1 MPQEI
6 LAPQEGFEKF
16 ARKSK
21 RELFLDRMEQ
31 VMPWGELLALVESH
45 DLSADSSQPP
55 VGLPILLRTYFIQQW
70 FNLSDPGAEEA
81 LYESPVLRSFVGV
94 DLGVAPAPDEA
105 AIRHFRQL
113 LEESNL
119 GGEILVKVNTSLAE
133 QGVRITIGTNAD
145 AAIHEGAS
153 STEYAAGEREQPG
166 DGDKKADETGAH
178 IGAPGTEMIRSLT
191 KAKGMDVADPLF
203 TGTGAL
209 YVAVISPDAQRR
221 SAALRALEE
230 CHVSKIQEFLSYPAD
245 LEDAP
250 RTLNRDFD
258 IVLVDLDT
266 NPKLALDLV
275 ETISVRGLAI
285 AMVYSAHADSDL
297 LLRAM
302 RVGAREFLTLPFNS
316 GAMAEALVRASA
328 LHSVTRPQEKADGR
342 LLVFLGAKGGS
353 GVMTLACNFAVSL
366 AQESGQKTLL
376 IDLNLPLGDAA
387 INLGIKPR
395 YSIVNALQNSSR
407 LDASFLS
414 TMLIKHSS
422 GLSVLAAPSELATA
436 QFSDDAVNKLLK
448 VACEEFDYVVVDA
461 GSRLDLQHTR
471 LYEESAT
478 IYLVTQVGIPELR
491 NSNRLISLLS
501 AAGSP
506 KLFIVIN
513 RYDPHN
519 LEIDEAHLTKALTRP
534 SDWKIPNNYAAVRHM
549 QNTATSLMED
559 DSEISRAIRQMTR
572 SVCGQPAIPEKKK
585 GFSFFR

>member
-353 GVMTLACNFAVSL
+353 GVTTLACNFAVSL

-572 SVCGQPAIPEKKK
+572 AVCGQPAIPEKKK

>member
-353 GVMTLACNFAVSL
+353 GVTTLACNFAVSL